1 MQSRARSPE
10 HAAQSTQ
17 SRARS
22 PEHAVQS
29 TQSRA
34 RRLAAATAERVVQGV
49 ARGAAQ
55 DSRRRSREISP
66 REDRDG
72 YLPRARGETSRIA
85 SPAAVAHKST
95 PGVTTPPDT
104 AKVSGLGSREGPP
117 PENNAQVESPDGQS
131 LSGPVAYA
139 DLNANRQPWREPS
152 EKGLEH
158 ANRSHGASPQRREPE
173 RANRPASEGGG
184 LQSRSASEGG
194 RPPARADFA
203 CVS

>member
-1 MQSRARSPE
+1 MQGGARSPE
-10 HAAQSTQ
+10 HAGRSTQ
-17 SRARS
+17 VGACS
-22 PEHAVQS
+22 PGHAVQS

-85 SPAAVAHKST
+85 SPAAVAHEST

-152 EKGLEH
+152 EKRARARQSKSWGEPSEKR
-158 ANRSHGASPQRREPE
+158 ARARQSARQRGRGASE
-173 RANRPASEGGG
+173 
-184 LQSRSASEGG
+184 
-194 RPPARADFA
+194 
-203 CVS
+203 